1 MFDKLEKHNNKKVT
15 YVINRRLNL
24 IKNTILSLL
33 NLHKG
38 KNEAVFSSNY
48 SFSTKK

>member
-38 KNEAVFSSNY
+38 KNSVLF
-48 SFSTKK
+48 